1 MVIEAAVVAIHR
13 FRRETGGVIAARIE
27 ETLKDLRSADPRV
40 IAALARQPAKSLTV
54 RNDKGDAARRL
65 QPPDRAGHRRID
77 KAITALEA
85 ELGVNDTIYELRKRN
100 P

>member
-1 MVIEAAVVAIHR
+1 MTRGLAKANAYYNNRQAWDDWNWLVAY
-13 FRRETGGVIAARIE
+13 A
-27 ETLKDLRSADPRV
+27 
-40 IAALARQPAKSLTV
+40 V
-54 RNDKGDAARRL
+54 RNGKGDAAKRL

>member
-1 MVIEAAVVAIHR
+1 MNTELQAMIDAGRKLIAEQATAA
-13 FRRETGGVIAARIE
+13 
-27 ETLKDLRSADPRV
+27 K
-40 IAALARQPAKSLTV
+40 
-54 RNDKGDAARRL
+54 RL